1 VPQVAAEVTTAAA
14 APPAA
19 RPAWLRL
26 LAGALVGVAAVQ
38 SALLEVFYVPLR
50 AGTVILPVSA
60 LAAVVFNVLLP
71 QLMHRATQTRWA
83 AVVPAVL
90 WLVVV
95 LGLAMGRPEG
105 DVVLPGTPS
114 GAVGVVALV
123 VLFGGTAAAA
133 FGVTRALP
141 PRHTPRVHPTD
152 DRTPGR

>member
-1 VPQVAAEVTTAAA
+1 VAAETTTPAAL

-19 RPAWLRL
+19 RPTWLRVL
-26 LAGALVGVAAVQ
+26 GGVLVGVAAVQ

-60 LAAVVFNVLLP
+60 LAAVVLNVLLP
-71 QLMHRATQTRWA
+71 RLMYSVTQVRRAT
-83 AVVPAVL
+83 VVPAAL

-105 DVVLPGTPS
+105 DVVLPGTAS

-133 FGVTRALP
+133 FGVARAMP
-141 PRHTPRVHPTD
+141 PRPAR
-152 DRTPGR
+152 R